1 MVSES
6 RRRAIRRQYR
16 NWRNDIEKS
25 QLEVQ
30 ALARLD
36 AGRYW
41 KIENG
46 IIFPTEKERAAL
58 ARVLKVSESDLP
70 TEELVEVRA

>member
-1 MVSES
+1 ML
-6 RRRAIRRQYR
+6 RAAV
-16 NWRNDIEKS
+16 DKT
-25 QLEVQ
+25 QLEAE

-46 IIFPTEKERAAL
+46 IIFPTDDERRTL
-58 ARVLKVSESDLP
+58 ARLFKVNESDLP
-70 TEELVEVRA
+70 AEQQIEARA